1 MRLGLTVYP
10 VRIFRI
16 ISHTSHFWVCR
27 TICGHVQ
34 VLKCGRSKLAEEGCD
49 GLS

>member
-1 MRLGLTVYP
+1 MSFEINSTFLAEGLYWTRL
-10 VRIFRI
+10 
-16 ISHTSHFWVCR
+16 VCR